1 MATSQY
7 LADNAAA
14 GAERATVEAGDL
26 TPAMDIFSAGCVLI
40 ELFTET
46 PPFTFAQ
53 LLAYRAGE
61 YKPDLSSLEADHPEL
76 AALLG
81 HMIQAGFIFEHLA
94 VGQFHETS
102 LIFMEDEQI
111 LC

>member
-7 LADNAAA
+7 LADNAA
-14 GAERATVEAGDL
+14 AERATVEAGDL

-61 YKPDLSSLEADHPEL
+61 YQPDLSSIHGDPDLV
-76 AALLG
+76 ALLG
-81 HMIQAGFIFEHLA
+81 HMIQASAKIHFDFDTC
-94 VGQFHETS
+94 VV
-102 LIFMEDEQI
+102 
-111 LC
+111 